1 MQWHRCTAGFSR
13 LCETDTVPTV
23 SEIVALRALAL
34 SAVTLPHPDAAVRW
48 VATSELPDPSPYL
61 EGGELLLTTGLVDRD
76 AAGWGEFVRVV
87 LEAGVVAVGFG
98 VGVRHPELPVA
109 LAAAAARDGLNL
121 FVVPQPT
128 PFIAVSKAVAD
139 SLADAERDEDRR
151 SLAHQQ
157 ELTRAAVVG
166 SAELVDALGRIVGGS
181 AAVIGQEGDALFG
194 FAGLGDRARPLIERM
209 QRGDRRSAFAE
220 IGAAGRMLVQ
230 PVELHGRTDA
240 YLVIESPDALNPA
253 QRTAVSTALA
263 LLTLERD
270 RARVERDAERRI
282 RAGAVSLLL
291 QGDAVAAE
299 AVLGALPWASA
310 RVVRARGAA
319 VGEILATLEHLGAIA
334 TVTPDD
340 ELIVISP
347 DEPEL
352 PGLLVGVGP
361 VQPLAALGV
370 SDSAA
375 RDALAAASPGR
386 PVVRWEEL
394 AGEGVDALLSSE
406 SLTSYTAM
414 LLGPVLARPDAGEL
428 VAALRSFLKHNG
440 QVGPAAAELGVH
452 RNTVRNR
459 LALAEDLLGRSLQDP
474 QARADLWIALK
485 HVTAG

>member
-1 MQWHRCTAGFSR
+1 M
-13 LCETDTVPTV
+13 
-23 SEIVALRALAL
+23 SEIVSLPSLDL
-34 SAVTLPHPDAAVRW
+34 TPVTLPHPDAAVRW

-76 AAGWGEFVRVV
+76 ADGWSEFVSLV
-87 LEAGVVAVGFG
+87 LAAGVVAVGFG
-98 VGVRHPELPVA
+98 VGVRHPELPA
-109 LAAAAARDGLNL
+109 GLSSAAERAGLNL
-121 FVVPQPT
+121 FTVPRPT

-157 ELTRAAVVG
+157 DLTRAAVAG
-166 SAELVDALGRIVGGS
+166 SAELARALARIVGGS
-181 AAVIGQEGDALFG
+181 AAVLGQQGEVLFEASP
-194 FAGLGDRARPLIERM
+194 AGPPLAARARPLIERM
-209 QRGDRRSAFAE
+209 QRDGDRRSAFAE

-240 YLVIESPDALNPA
+240 YLVIESADALNPA

-270 RARVERDAERRI
+270 RARVERDAARRI

-299 AVLGALPWASA
+299 AVLGELPWASA
-310 RVVRARGAA
+310 RVVRARGADVA
-319 VGEILATLEHLGAIA
+319 EALATLEHMGAIA

-340 ELIVISP
+340 ELIVIAA
-347 DEPEL
+347 DEPDL

-361 VQPLAALGV
+361 VQSLAALGV
-370 SDSAA
+370 SDKAA
-375 RDALAAASPGR
+375 RDALAATSPGR

-394 AGEGVDALLSSE
+394 AGEGVDALLAPD
-406 SLTSYTAM
+406 SLASYAAM
-414 LLGPVLARPDAGEL
+414 LLASVLSRPDAAEL
-428 VAALRSFLKHNG
+428 LAALRSFLKHNG
-440 QVGPAAAELGVH
+440 QIGPAASELGVH
-452 RNTVRNR
+452 RNTMRNR
-459 LALAEDLLGRSLQDP
+459 LALAEDLLGRSLHDP

-485 HVTAG
+485 RV